1 MKSIVKGNDFTM
13 KIPVV
18 KMVEGE
24 KVAFPLPACTDIV
37 VRMANS
43 YRRTALAFEISAAE
57 DNVILAHVE
66 GDLLSLGTYA
76 LEVKGK
82 LFGADW
88 RSNEYEQIR
97 IVDNNAAG
105 DTAFTPDE
113 NEDSVEMDTAVVVL
127 PPDKVVSSLVDDVT
141 AAVKLAE
148 EARTATE
155 ATDAAIKQAEEARA
169 ASEEHRSENETARQS
184 AENQRANTEA
194 QRITNENARIE
205 AEKARVAAEEKRET
219 DTQQATSQMQQKVET
234 ATAQMQQ
241 KVESAISDAEKRGDE
256 AVKAAHVSVAYN
268 AETASIDIT
277 TGE

>member
-13 KIPVV
+13 RIPVV
-18 KMVEGE
+18 KMVDGE

-43 YRRTALAFEISAAE
+43 YRRTALEFEISAAE

-66 GDLLSLGTYA
+66 GDQLSLGTYA

-97 IVDNNAAG
+97 IVDNNASG

-127 PPDKVVSSLVDDVT
+127 PPDKVVSSLVDDVV

-148 EARTATE
+148 ESRAATE

-194 QRITNENARIE
+194 LRIANENARIE
-205 AEKARVAAEEKRET
+205 AEEKRVA
-219 DTQQATSQMQQKVET
+219 ATSQMEQKVET
-234 ATAQMQQ
+234 
-241 KVESAISDAEKRGDE
+241 AISDAEKRGDE
-256 AVKAAHVSVAYN
+256 AVKAAHVSVTYN

>member
-43 YRRTALAFEISAAE
+43 YRRTALEFEISASE

-66 GDLLSLGTYA
+66 GDQISLGTYA

-97 IVDNNAAG
+97 IVDNNASG

-127 PPDKVVSSLVDDVT
+127 PPDKVVSDLVDDVT
-141 AAVKLAE
+141 AAVKLAN
-148 EARTATE
+148 EAKAATE
-155 ATDAAIKQAEEARA
+155 ATDSAIKESEAARE
-169 ASEEHRSENETARQS
+169 ASEEHRSENETARQA

-194 QRITNENARIE
+194 LRVANENARIE
-205 AEKARVAAEEKRET
+205 AEKARETAEAKRES
-219 DTQQATSQMQQKVET
+219 DTASATAAMQEKVE
-234 ATAQMQQ
+234 A
-241 KVESAISDAEKRGDE
+241 AISDAEKRGDE
-256 AVKAAHVSVAYN
+256 AVRAAHVSVAYN
-268 AETASIDIT
+268 ADTSSIEIT